1 MALKPLDK
9 IGDDAFKDGFLNK
22 ERAQQIVD
30 RLNTPW
36 KVKLDGAPE
45 AKVTLG
51 TENNLINLTPLLG
64 SSELCLLV
72 DSGELRYGFVNIRW
86 VEIA

>member
-1 MALKPLDK
+1 MTPAERIAAALFEHQ
-9 IGDDAFKDGFLNK
+9 G
-22 ERAQQIVD
+22 
-30 RLNTPW
+30 W
-36 KVKLDGAPE
+36 KHDGAPE

-51 TENNLINLTPLLG
+51 TENNLINLTPMLG
-64 SSELCLLV
+64 TSELCLLV

>member
-45 AKVTLG
+45 AKVDMA
-51 TENNLINLTPLLG
+51 TENNTINMTPMLG
-64 SSELCLLV
+64 GKLKVWTVINGGLFEV
-72 DSGELRYGFVNIRW
+72 DFVGK
-86 VEIA
+86 VL